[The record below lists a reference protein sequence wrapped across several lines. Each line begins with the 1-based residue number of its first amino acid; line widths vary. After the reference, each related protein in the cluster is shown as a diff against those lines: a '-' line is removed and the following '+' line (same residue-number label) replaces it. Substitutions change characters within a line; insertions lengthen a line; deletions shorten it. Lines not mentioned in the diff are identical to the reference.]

1 MATCPNCYSKIA
13 ARVILSSPFPV
24 WIRCRGCGAKLVGNW
39 LVKLLGLLV
48 VPLGALVGWLSFRV
62 ATHVVNPPL
71 ALVVLAILVIAVMTY
86 ITLRWGR
93 YRMRSPK

>member
-39 LVKLLGLLV
+39 LVKLLGLLA
-48 VPLGALVGWLSFRV
+48 VPLGALIGWLSFRV
-62 ATHVVNPPL
+62 APHVVSQL
-71 ALVVLAILVIAVMTY
+71 LTLVVLAILVIAAMTY
-86 ITLRWGR
+86 IALRWGS